1 MALLVKVDQE
11 VVQMDQ
17 TQLVHQIQ
25 VELLTLAEVAVEL
38 ILVVHHLVQFQ
49 VVAVVQVSLLL
60 KNLRLVL
67 LQIQAVFGI

>member
-1 MALLVKVDQE
+1 MDQE

-60 KNLRLVL
+60 KNLRLIL